1 MNLSLKI
8 LLSLSIALTLSSYI
22 SKQDNNLYSIP
33 SQSKNFHS
41 LYGDTTYK
49 KEQTVEAFK
58 ISEQVTFKE
67 YKEYLAAIKKDS
79 SEKYYLSQLPD
90 TNIAI
95 DKDVYNTYITSKEY
109 DNYPVL
115 GISWDNAMN
124 YCKWKTIKDN
134 GSDSIDFIYR
144 LPRRLEWLA
153 AYHYLKV
160 NNKKHDFNQ
169 NYSDWLLNAYEET
182 WSSFTKE
189 ADVDY
194 TYDALVDDHPVL
206 KRKRVLGNSY
216 LYTKEKPLN
225 LIWYGYEYEGYR
237 QIAFRYVKVKINE
250 AEKSVIKKWKLKS

>member
-8 LLSLSIALTLSSYI
+8 LLSLSIALMLSSFL
-22 SKQDNNLYSIP
+22 KQHGRLYSIP
-33 SQSKNFHS
+33 SQSKNFYTLH
-41 LYGDTTYK
+41 GDKNYK
-49 KEQTVEAFK
+49 KAQNVEAFE

-79 SEKYYLSQLPD
+79 SEKYYLNQLPD

-95 DKDVYNTYITSKEY
+95 DKDVYNTYITAKAY

-134 GSDSIDFIYR
+134 GSDSINFIYR
-144 LPRRLEWLA
+144 LPRVTEWLA
-153 AYHYLKV
+153 AYDYLKES
-160 NNKKHDFNQ
+160 NAKHDFNQ
-169 NYSDWLLNAYEET
+169 NYSDWLLNSFEESAYNFAHELNL
-182 WSSFTKE
+182 
-189 ADVDY
+189 DL
-194 TYDALVDDHPVL
+194 TYDALEEDSPAL